1 MTEPVEIG
9 RKVVEKL
16 RGSYDDVA
24 VLLRTR
30 DKVMVKLW
38 NTEPSITQSW
48 LTTEVALL
56 LTKSKRVIILE
67 FSVGSLE
74 EVLKAVENIS
84 GIVGRVEESE
94 LYAPLPEPL
103 EVKPVEGMFDPNLVH
118 AMNDPGPLTW
128 KMIDAA
134 LSEGAEKV
142 AGTLTLNKEIRT
154 LTTSKGFEGGEEK
167 TYVETYL
174 RAFKGEFSGH
184 WAHGSSRINEYE
196 IRKVGARAGM
206 YATITNSKADLQPG
220 RYDVVLSPLVVGNLM
235 NYVSFM
241 SSALA
246 VLMGY
251 SMFIKYKPGE
261 KISSEKL
268 TLVDVPRDPTLPNA
282 TSFDDEGVPT
292 YDKPIIERGV
302 FRNLLH
308 NSGTASKLGV
318 RSTGN
323 SGWLMPTAWNLH
335 LEPGDLDEEELASE
349 LRNGVIITN
358 NWYTRLQNYVE
369 GIFST
374 VVRDATLLVKNGEV
388 IGDVG
393 RVRIAMSFP
402 ELLSNV
408 EGLSRGVYYIKWWEV
423 QTPIK
428 APYILVRNANL
439 TKPYM

>member
-1 MTEPVEIG
+1 MTEPMEIG
-9 RKVVEKL
+9 RRVVERL
-16 RGSYDDVA
+16 RSSYDDVA

-38 NTEPSITQSW
+38 NTEPSIAQSW

-56 LTKSKRVIILE
+56 LTKSKRVVILG
-67 FSVGSLE
+67 FSVSSPE
-74 EVLKAVENIS
+74 EVFKAVENIS
-84 GIVGRVEESE
+84 GIVERVEESE

-103 EVKPVEGMFDPNLVH
+103 EVRPVEGMFDPGLVH

-128 KMIDAA
+128 KIIDAA
-134 LSEGAEKV
+134 LSQGVEKV
-142 AGTLTLNKEIRT
+142 AGALTLSRELRT
-154 LTTSKGFEGGEEK
+154 LVTSKGFEGGEEK

-184 WAHGSSRINEYE
+184 WAYGSSHINEYE
-196 IRKVGARAGM
+196 IRRVGVRAGM

-251 SMFIKYKPGE
+251 SMFIKYRPGE
-261 KISSEKL
+261 RIASEKL
-268 TLVDVPRDPTLPNA
+268 TLVDTPRDPTLPNA

-318 RSTGN
+318 QSTGN
-323 SGWLMPTAWNLH
+323 SGWLMPTAWNLR
-335 LEPGDLDEEELASE
+335 LEPGNLDEEELASE

-369 GIFST
+369 GVFST
-374 VVRDATLLVKNGEV
+374 VVRDAALLVKDGEIV
-388 IGDVG
+388 GDVG

-408 EGLSRGVYYIKWWEV
+408 ESLSKDVYDIKWWEV

-439 TKPYM
+439 TKPHM